1 MDELQHS
8 EAQAHSSEGTE
19 KGGLLHKAK
28 RSFAAALCLL
38 LAVAVAV
45 MAVAVLLQALA
56 VLIVV
61 ALAAALLLP
70 HPLKWY
76 AKEGA
81 EAVRMF
87 VQDLFGSYLKKGGE

>member
-1 MDELQHS
+1 MDELQCS
-8 EAQAHSSEGTE
+8 EAQENTE
-19 KGGLLHKAK
+19 KGGLLNKAK
-28 RSFAAALCLL
+28 RSVVVALCLL

-56 VLIVV
+56 VLLVA
-61 ALAAALLLP
+61 ALAVALLLP
-70 HPLKWY
+70 HSPKWY

-87 VQDLFGSYLKKGGE
+87 VQDVFGRCV

>member
-8 EAQAHSSEGTE
+8 DAQAHSGEGTE
-19 KGGLLHKAK
+19 KGGLLNKAR
-28 RSFAAALCLL
+28 RSFAVALCLL

-56 VLIVV
+56 VLIVA
-61 ALAAALLLP
+61 ALAVALLLP

-81 EAVRMF
+81 EAVRLF
-87 VQDLFGSYLKKGGE
+87 VYDLFGNYLKKDGE

>member
-1 MDELQHS
+1 MDEIQHS

-19 KGGLLHKAK
+19 KGGLLNRAK

-56 VLIVV
+56 VLLVA
-61 ALAAALLLP
+61 ALAVALLLP
-70 HPLKWY
+70 HSPKWY

-87 VQDLFGSYLKKGGE
+87 VQDVFGRYV

>member
-1 MDELQHS
+1 MDELRHS
-8 EAQAHSSEGTE
+8 EAQAQSGEATE
-19 KGGLLHKAK
+19 KGGLLNKAR
-28 RSFAAALCLL
+28 RSLAVTLCLL

-56 VLIVV
+56 VLIDA

-76 AKEGA
+76 AREGA
-81 EAVRMF
+81 EAVRLF
-87 VQDLFGSYLKKGGE
+87 VYDLFGNYLKKDGE

>member
-1 MDELQHS
+1 MDELRHS
-8 EAQAHSSEGTE
+8 EAQAQSGEGAE
-19 KGGLLHKAK
+19 KDGLLNKAK
-28 RSFAAALCLL
+28 RSFAVVLCLL

-56 VLIVV
+56 VLIVA
-61 ALAAALLLP
+61 ALAVALLLQHSP
-70 HPLKWY
+70 KWY

-87 VQDLFGSYLKKGGE
+87 VQDVFGRCV

>member
-8 EAQAHSSEGTE
+8 EAQAHSGEGAE

-56 VLIVV
+56 VLIVA

-87 VQDLFGSYLKKGGE
+87 VQDVFGRYLKKDGE

>member
-8 EAQAHSSEGTE
+8 EAQIQSGEGTE
-19 KGGLLHKAK
+19 KGGFLHNAK

-56 VLIVV
+56 VLIVA

-70 HPLKWY
+70 HSPKWY

-87 VQDLFGSYLKKGGE
+87 VQDVFGRYV

>member
-1 MDELQHS
+1 MDELRHS
-8 EAQAHSSEGTE
+8 EAQASSGEGTE

-28 RSFAAALCLL
+28 RSVAVVLCLL

-56 VLIVV
+56 VLIVA

-81 EAVRMF
+81 EAVRLF
-87 VQDLFGSYLKKGGE
+87 VYDLFGNYLKKDGE

>member
-56 VLIVV
+56 VLIVA

-70 HPLKWY
+70 HSPKWY
-76 AKEGA
+76 AREGA
-81 EAVRMF
+81 EAVRLF
-87 VQDLFGSYLKKGGE
+87 VQDVFGRYV

>member
-8 EAQAHSSEGTE
+8 ETQVQSGEGME

-56 VLIVV
+56 VLIVA

-81 EAVRMF
+81 EAVRLF
-87 VQDLFGSYLKKGGE
+87 VYDLFGNYLKKDGE